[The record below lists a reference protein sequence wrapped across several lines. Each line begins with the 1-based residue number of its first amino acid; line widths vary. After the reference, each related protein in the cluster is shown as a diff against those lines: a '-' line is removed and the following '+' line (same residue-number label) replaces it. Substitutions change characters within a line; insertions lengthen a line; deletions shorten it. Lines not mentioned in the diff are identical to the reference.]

1 MRAALAGPGTAAA
14 VHADRELLTRLAA
27 EHHVVTSPH
36 APLLREYVA
45 GLVGHLLKKLFGWIP
60 FPNLD
65 LGSVAPALELAARL
79 LAWLLLTGALI
90 LIVLVIL
97 RMLGRGEAAK
107 RAPAEPESSP
117 LPGRPPADPAHW
129 WSRLQAA
136 LGAGDVAAALR
147 CLWLWTGFRL
157 AGPALETSWTS
168 SELLRRVGRTDLR
181 PELARLDG
189 WRFGPR
195 PPVPSEVEGLAARL
209 REALP

>member
-1 MRAALAGPGTAAA
+1 VRAALAGPGTAAA

-27 EHHVVTSPH
+27 EHRVVTSPH
-36 APLLREYVA
+36 APSLSEYVT
-45 GLVGHLLKKLFGWIP
+45 GLVGHLLKKLFGWIS
-60 FPNLD
+60 FPRLD
-65 LGSVAPALELAARL
+65 LGTMPVLELAARL

-97 RMLGRGEAAK
+97 RMAGRGHTAK
-107 RAPAEPESSP
+107 RAPAEAESAP
-117 LPGRPPADPAHW
+117 LPERPPADPAHW

-136 LGAGDVAAALR
+136 LGAGDVAEALR

-157 AGPALETSWTS
+157 AGAALETSWTS
-168 SELLRRVGRTDLR
+168 SELLRRVGRRDLA

-195 PPVPSEVEGLAARL
+195 PPAPSEIGGLAARL
-209 REALP
+209 REALA